1 MRAAAAQIQ
10 IGNGAANEPPPGL
23 SKMEALRW
31 RKTQRDGTRYQGQMQ
46 SGKFNGQGVM
56 TYADGRVE
64 SGEWETGT
72 FLGQATA
79 ADSVAMQAKYP
90 ELKECAAL
98 VKLGLR
104 ATDTVRVMHSTGL
117 YYHIAWTL
125 VVPIGC
131 LDVICAHHIV

>member
-1 MRAAAAQIQ
+1 MASITYYLYYRETPDVVEKAK
-10 IGNGAANEPPPGL
+10 
-23 SKMEALRW
+23 KMH
-31 RKTQRDGTRYQGQMQ
+31 
-46 SGKFNGQGVM
+46 
-56 TYADGRVE
+56 
-64 SGEWETGT
+64 
-72 FLGQATA
+72 
-79 ADSVAMQAKYP
+79 AKYP

>member
-1 MRAAAAQIQ
+1 MRADAAQIE
-10 IGNGAANEPPPGL
+10 I
-23 SKMEALRW
+23 
-31 RKTQRDGTRYQGQMQ
+31 KTHRDGTRYEGQMQ
-46 SGKFNGQGVM
+46 SGKFNGQGVV
-56 TYADGRVE
+56 TYADGRVK

-72 FLGQATA
+72 FLGSEKERA
-79 ADSVAMQAKYP
+79 AMQAKYP

-98 VKLGLR
+98 VKLGLT
-104 ATDTVRVMHSTGL
+104 AADTVRVMHSTGL